1 MPNTKK
7 IKQVSSKTVYK
18 NKWMTVREDIIER
31 PSGAKGLYGV
41 VDKPDFA
48 VIAAVED
55 DCIHLVQQY
64 RYPVEKRFW
73 EMPQG
78 TWESSEPVDPLTLA
92 KGELQEETGLV
103 AAKMLHVAHQ
113 YVAYG
118 FCSQGYHIYL
128 ATNLTAG
135 KNKLDPEE
143 EDLITQKFTL
153 SEFEQMILNG
163 EIKDATTVNAYGLI
177 KMKNLL

>member
-1 MPNTKK
+1 MPK
-7 IKQVSSKTVYK
+7 IKQLTSKQVYQ

-31 PSGAKGLYGV
+31 PSGAKGIYGV
-41 VDKPDFA
+41 VDKPDFV

-78 TWESSEPVDPLTLA
+78 TWESTEEVDSLTLA
-92 KGELQEETGLV
+92 KGELQEETGLT
-103 AAKMLHVAHQ
+103 ATNMLHVAQQ

-118 FCSQGYHIYL
+118 FCSQAYHVYL
-128 ATNLTAG
+128 ATGLTAG
-135 KNKLDPEE
+135 ENKLDPEE

-153 SEFEQMILNG
+153 NEFEQMILNG
-163 EIKDATTVNAYGLI
+163 QIKDATTVNAYGLI
-177 KMKNLL
+177 KMKQLL